1 MHPVTARPGVGQTA
15 RMRVLMADHVAHP
28 VRPGDTVTRADLD
41 ALYGSAGPLLR
52 LNFVSTLDG
61 AANGS
66 DGLSGTINSA
76 ADHEGFA
83 AMRRAADVLVVGA
96 GTVRAEEYG
105 PARTPMVV
113 VSRRG
118 ELPESVRDKDSVVLA
133 TTRGSGAVADERTW
147 LCGDDSVDLGAVV
160 TRARQAFGAHVLCEG
175 GPTLAAEMVAAGLVD
190 ELGLSWT
197 PQLVGG
203 GRGTHPRI
211 LDGDDVAVDLTC
223 RHLLEEDG
231 TLLGLWRLE
240 VSARSR

>member
-1 MHPVTARPGVGQTA
+1 
-15 RMRVLMADHVAHP
+15 MRVLIADHAAHP
-28 VRPGDTVTRADLD
+28 VRPGTEVARADLD
-41 ALYGSAGPLLR
+41 ALYASTDPLLR
-52 LNFVSTLDG
+52 LNFVATLDG

-76 ADHEGFA
+76 ADHQGFT
-83 AMRRAADVLVVGA
+83 AMRRAADVLLVGA

-105 PARTPMVV
+105 PARAPMVV

-118 ELPESVRDKDSVVLA
+118 ELPESVRGKDSVVLA
-133 TTRGSGAVADERTW
+133 TTRASGAAADERTW
-147 LCGDDSVDLGAVV
+147 LCGDEMVDPATVV
-160 TRARQAFGAHVLCEG
+160 ARAREAFGPHVLCEG
-175 GPTLAAEMVAAGLVD
+175 GPTVAAEMVAAGLVD

-231 TLLGLWRLE
+231 TLLGLWR
-240 VSARSR
+240 VDR